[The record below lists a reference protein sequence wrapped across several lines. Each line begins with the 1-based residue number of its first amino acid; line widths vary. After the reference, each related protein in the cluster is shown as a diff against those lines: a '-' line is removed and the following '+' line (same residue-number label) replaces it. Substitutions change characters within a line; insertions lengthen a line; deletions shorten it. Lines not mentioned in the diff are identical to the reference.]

1 MNQPVAAGQSPP
13 ATVFV
18 VDDDPRVRKVLAHH
32 LRAAGYSVQ
41 EFVSALEFMVRPHD
55 GPGCIVLDLEM
66 PGMSGLELQEKLAGA
81 DYRMPIVFMTGKG
94 DIPAS
99 VKAMKNG
106 AVDFLMKPFGKADIL
121 AAVRMA
127 IDKDRKQRQAGA
139 AVAAAQRLI
148 AALTPREHE
157 VMVRIIAGM
166 LNKQVGGELGISD
179 ATVKIH
185 RGRVMAK
192 LRVASVAELVRLAG
206 HAKGLGW
213 E

>member
-1 MNQPVAAGQSPP
+1 M
-13 ATVFV
+13 
-18 VDDDPRVRKVLAHH
+18 
-32 LRAAGYSVQ
+32 
-41 EFVSALEFMVRPHD
+41 
-55 GPGCIVLDLEM
+55 
-66 PGMSGLELQEKLAGA
+66 
-81 DYRMPIVFMTGKG
+81 
-94 DIPAS
+94 
-99 VKAMKNG
+99 
-106 AVDFLMKPFGKADIL
+106 
-121 AAVRMA
+121 
-127 IDKDRKQRQAGA
+127 
-139 AVAAAQRLI
+139 AAAQRLI

-206 HAKGLGW
+206 HAKGLVW